1 MMDKKQKI
9 KSQPI
14 IKFLRKAFYIAIVLT
29 IAMFWYDQCC
39 FYYGSTELD
48 GYYSDE
54 FFYCPEDSNVAVIKL
69 YGEIATYSIYSDDF
83 AEDAY
88 YSEVSSEDI
97 VETLDIIEA
106 DNTIEAVIVLI
117 DSLGGSPVGSE
128 EIADALKRMTKPTI
142 AVIRDSG
149 LSGAYLA
156 ATGADRIFA
165 SEFSDVGDIG
175 VTMSYLDYSQQNKE
189 EGIIYQQL
197 SSGKFKD
204 AGYPD
209 KELTQEE
216 RDFFM
221 GNIKA
226 SHQVF
231 VRKVAENRNLD
242 TETVE
247 KLADGSFMCGQ
258 SALDNRLIDEIGSVY
273 DAQQWLRNQLN
284 IDTIICV
291 Y

>member
-1 MMDKKQKI
+1 MQKI
-9 KSQPI
+9 RCESI
-14 IKFLRKAFYIAIVLT
+14 IKFFKAAFYIVIVLT
-29 IAMFWYDQCC
+29 IAMLWYD
-39 FYYGSTELD
+39 YGMFWLIESDE
-48 GYYSDE
+48 YYSDE

-69 YGEIATYSIYSDDF
+69 YGDIVTYSIYSDDF
-83 AEDAY
+83 AEDTY
-88 YSEVSSEDI
+88 YGEVSSEYI

-117 DSLGGSPVGSE
+117 DSLGGAPVASE

-142 AVIRDSG
+142 AVIKDSG

-175 VTMSYLDYSQQNKE
+175 VTMSYLDYSKQNKE

-216 RDFFM
+216 RNLFM
-221 GNIKA
+221 ENIQA

-231 VRKVAENRNLD
+231 VKKVAENRGLD
-242 TETVE
+242 IKTVE
-247 KLADGSFMCGQ
+247 ELADGSFTHGR
-258 SALDNRLIDEIGSVY
+258 SAIEKGLIDEIGSVY
-273 DAQQWLRNQLN
+273 DAQQWLRNQLS
-284 IDTIICV
+284 IDPIICV